1 MINKLIKDLTYNK
14 ELIDELD
21 FSNSTNHYKLL
32 QLLTTLL
39 FEIEAIY
46 ELVPNDDKNGSFE
59 MIQIFNKYFTDIHSN
74 KKFAKG
80 LQQAK
85 ELKGNFKKLVELVT
99 KYMKQRTDLKENVFE
114 WKTSR
119 KHFGTVL
126 KEIKEFL
133 YKFLEANPI
142 KDKNNILSQAT
153 DIINTARKN
162 DNKDISKLSKN
173 LDRIK
178 SEFHKN
184 VDILN
189 NLNEVQSE
197 DESCYKEIT
206 DDELEEI
213 HKCLNEIDEEDDEY
227 EENDFINPRLLDGTI
242 MGVISNDYMN
252 LEEAPR
258 SFPDFK
264 MKTDGIYQ
272 INLNELAAE
281 IFSNAV
287 NNFENNKNHITRHD
301 LFKRLSLKASFK
313 SNSSTAKFLRNL
325 MDAISQMIKGLAI
338 AADEDTG
345 ELPMTLPI
353 FKLGLIYDLIAKHL
367 SSSIKNKKE

>member
-1 MINKLIKDLTYNK
+1 MINRLIKDLAHSK

-21 FSNSTNHYKLL
+21 FSNSANHYKLL

-39 FEIEAIY
+39 FGIEAIY
-46 ELVPNDDKNGSFE
+46 ELVPNDNKNGAFE
-59 MIQIFNKYFTDIHSN
+59 MIQIFNKYFTNINSN
-74 KKFAKG
+74 KKFAKS

-99 KYMKQRTDLKENVFE
+99 KYMKQRSDLKENVFE

-119 KHFGTVL
+119 KHFGTIL
-126 KEIKEFL
+126 REIKEFL

-173 LDRIK
+173 LDRMK

-197 DESCYKEIT
+197 DESCYEEIT

-213 HKCLNEIDEEDDEY
+213 HKYLNEIDEEDDEY

-258 SFPDFK
+258 SLPSFK

-272 INLNELAAE
+272 ISLNELVAE

-325 MDAISQMIKGLAI
+325 MDVISQMIKGLAI
-338 AADEDTG
+338 EADEDTG
-345 ELPMTLPI
+345 ELPMTLPM
-353 FKLGLIYDLIAKHL
+353 FKLGLIYDLISKHL

>member
-1 MINKLIKDLTYNK
+1 MNNSLVKDLDCSRK
-14 ELIDELD
+14 LIDELD
-21 FSNSTNHYKLL
+21 FSDSSNHYMLLKLL
-32 QLLTTLL
+32 STLL
-39 FEIEAIY
+39 FAIEAIY
-46 ELVPNDDKNGSFE
+46 ELVPNDDKIGAFE
-59 MIQIFNKYFTDIHSN
+59 MIQMFYKYFGDTNSD

-85 ELKGNFKKLVELVT
+85 ELKGNFKKLVELIT
-99 KYMKQRTDLKENVFE
+99 RYMKQRTDLKENVFK
-114 WKTSR
+114 WKSGR

-126 KEIKEFL
+126 KEVKEFL
-133 YKFLEANPI
+133 YKFLDSNPI
-142 KDKNNILSQAT
+142 KTESNILSQAT
-153 DIINTARKN
+153 DIVHTARKN
-162 DNKDISKLSKN
+162 DNHDITKIAKN

-264 MKTDGIYQ
+264 IKTDGIYQ
-272 INLNELAAE
+272 ISLNELAAE

>member
-1 MINKLIKDLTYNK
+1 MINKLIKDLAYNK

-21 FSNSTNHYKLL
+21 FSNSANHYKLL
-32 QLLTTLL
+32 QLLTILL
-39 FEIEAIY
+39 FGIEAMY
-46 ELVPNDDKNGSFE
+46 DLVPNDDKNGSFE
-59 MIQIFNKYFTDIHSN
+59 MMQMFNKYFGDSN
-74 KKFAKG
+74 SDKKFAKG

-85 ELKGNFKKLVELVT
+85 ELKGNFKKLVELIT

-162 DNKDISKLSKN
+162 DNKDPLKIAKN
-173 LDRIK
+173 LERLE

-213 HKCLNEIDEEDDEY
+213 HKYLNEMNEEDDEY

-242 MGVISNDYMN
+242 MGVISNDYIN
-252 LEEAPR
+252 SEEAPR

-264 MKTDGIYQ
+264 IRTDGIYQ

-325 MDAISQMIKGLAI
+325 MDAISQMIKSLAI

-353 FKLGLIYDLIAKHL
+353 FKLGLIYDLISKHL